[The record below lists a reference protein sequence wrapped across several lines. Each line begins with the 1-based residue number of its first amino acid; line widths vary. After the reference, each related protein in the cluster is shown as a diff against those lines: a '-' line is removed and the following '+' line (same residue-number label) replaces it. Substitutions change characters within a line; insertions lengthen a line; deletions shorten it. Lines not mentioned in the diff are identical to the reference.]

1 MSKKICEKSLF
12 NILFYRKHKAF
23 FTGNE
28 KSYMNIYINNSHYD
42 KSLYNWIDKQSNEID
57 SMGFKNWV
65 NNTDGPLGPSNF
77 LYKAHYPYYYTIHT
91 PMISVKSTKYQT

>member
-23 FTGNE
+23 FIENE
-28 KSYMNIYINNSHYD
+28 KSYRNMYINRHINSYGYYSHYD

-57 SMGFKNWV
+57 SMGLKNWI
-65 NNTDGPLGPSNF
+65 NNTDGPLGPSNV
-77 LYKAHYPYYYTIHT
+77 L
-91 PMISVKSTKYQT
+91 